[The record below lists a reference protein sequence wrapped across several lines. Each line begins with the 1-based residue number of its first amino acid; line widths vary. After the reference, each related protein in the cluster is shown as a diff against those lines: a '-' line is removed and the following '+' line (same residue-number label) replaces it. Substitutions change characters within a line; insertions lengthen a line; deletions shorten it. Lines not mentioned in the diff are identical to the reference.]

1 MIVLKGKN
9 MLNLIKNELIKIFK
23 RKDIYILLII
33 RNIYYYIIQ
42 YISKSNFSRKR
53 YE

>member
-9 MLNLIKNELIKIFK
+9 MLNLIKNELIKLFK

-33 RNIYYYIIQ
+33 RTIDYYIIQ

-53 YE
+53 Y

>member
-33 RNIYYYIIQ
+33 RTIDDFIIQ
-42 YISKSNFSRKR
+42 YISNSNFSRKR
-53 YE
+53 D